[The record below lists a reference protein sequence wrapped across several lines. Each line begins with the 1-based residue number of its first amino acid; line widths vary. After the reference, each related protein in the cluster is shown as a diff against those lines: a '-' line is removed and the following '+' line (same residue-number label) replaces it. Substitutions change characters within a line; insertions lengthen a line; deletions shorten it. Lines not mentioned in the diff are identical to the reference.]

1 MLGLTVAFP
10 LPLVLFLT
18 TLALA
23 IVGFVRTKDV
33 TTRMLWLVLGFV
45 ELLLA
50 LICFVGITTL
60 FYQDTLM
67 VQFVVPLTF
76 SFISSLI
83 LLGGGLLL
91 VRGKL

>member
-1 MLGLTVAFP
+1 MLNLTVAVP
-10 LPLVLFLT
+10 LPLVVFSI

-23 IVGFVRTKDV
+23 TIGFVRTKDV
-33 TTRMLWLVLGFV
+33 TTRMLWLIIGFV

-60 FYQDTLM
+60 YFQDDLI
-67 VQFVVPLTF
+67 VRFVVPLTF

-83 LLGGGLLL
+83 ILGSGLLL

>member
-1 MLGLTVAFP
+1 MLSLTVAVP
-10 LPLVLFLT
+10 VPLVVFSI

-23 IVGFVRTKDV
+23 TIGFVRTKDTV
-33 TTRMLWLVLGFV
+33 TRMLWLIIGFV

-50 LICFVGITTL
+50 LICFVGVTTL
-60 FYQDTLM
+60 YFQDDLI
-67 VQFVVPLTF
+67 VRFVVPLTF

-83 LLGGGLLL
+83 ILGSGLLL

>member
-1 MLGLTVAFP
+1 MLSLTVAVP
-10 LPLVLFLT
+10 VPLVVFIIA
-18 TLALA
+18 LALA
-23 IVGFVRTKDV
+23 IIGYVRTKDV
-33 TTRMLWLVLGFV
+33 TTRMLWVIIGFV

-60 FYQDTLM
+60 FFQDDLI
-67 VQFVVPLTF
+67 VRFVVPLTF

-83 LLGGGLLL
+83 ILGSGLLL